1 MPPKIL
7 HISDDIELD
16 GRIYFIPDKYIEHK
30 YLGIE
35 HIKLYKFILASI
47 INNHLIRKTLQ
58 NITLLTQTNINNYIQ
73 ICDKIF
79 SYIITGKINTIIH
92 LTNMDKD
99 IINNIPTKLIPK
111 LNLHIIETIK

>member
-1 MPPKIL
+1 MPTKIL

-47 INNHLIRKTLQ
+47 INNHLIRKILQ

-79 SYIITGKINTIIH
+79 SYIITGKINTIIQ